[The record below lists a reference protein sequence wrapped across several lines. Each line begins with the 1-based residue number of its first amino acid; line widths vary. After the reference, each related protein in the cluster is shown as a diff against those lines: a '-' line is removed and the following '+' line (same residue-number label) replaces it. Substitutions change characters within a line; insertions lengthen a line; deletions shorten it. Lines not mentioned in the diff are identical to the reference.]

1 MSSVLRP
8 RGPQKSSVYWRRRA
22 VALLVVLA
30 VPLLLVV
37 LVVNGLSSEPEQQ
50 AQPEP
55 EASGAAG
62 EIPADPEPEP
72 SAEPEPE
79 PEAEAAAEA
88 EAEAA
93 AAEAAE
99 PAAEECADDG
109 IAVAV
114 SLDAEAYPGGAN
126 PSVTMTITNAS
137 GSDCLRDIG
146 PGANEIVITSGDQHV
161 WSSDD
166 CDPSQNVDE
175 QVLPAGVDAA
185 TTVTWERVL
194 SAPGCGGSGAAAQP
208 GTYFVEGRNGSV
220 VSEPVRFVLQ

>member
-8 RGPQKSSVYWRRRA
+8 RGPAKSSVYWRRRA
-22 VALLVVLA
+22 VALLVVLGI
-30 VPLLLVV
+30 PLLLVV
-37 LVVNGLSSEPEQQ
+37 LVVNGLSSDPEQQ

-55 EASGAAG
+55 EASGAPG
-62 EIPADPEPEP
+62 EIADDPEPTASP
-72 SAEPEPE
+72 GSQD
-79 PEAEAAAEA
+79 EADGEADGAAEA

-93 AAEAAE
+93 AAE
-99 PAAEECADDG
+99 PVVQPCPDDG

-114 SLDAEAYPGGAN
+114 SLDAEAYPDGAN
-126 PSVTMTITNAS
+126 PSMTMTITNAA

-146 PGANEIVITSGDQHV
+146 PGANEIVITSGGQHV

-166 CDPSQNVDE
+166 CDPSQDVDE

-208 GTYFVEGRNGSV
+208 GTYVVEGRNGSV

>member
-1 MSSVLRP
+1 MSAVLRP

-22 VALLVVLA
+22 VALLVVLG

-37 LVVNGLSSEPEQQ
+37 LVVGGLSSGSEPQ
-50 AQPEP
+50 AQQEPEP
-55 EASGAAG
+55 EASGAPG
-62 EIPADPEPEP
+62 EIEAEPEP
-72 SAEPEPE
+72 SSSAD
-79 PEAEAAAEA
+79 ADADAEA

-93 AAEAAE
+93 AAEAEEAE
-99 PAAEECADDG
+99 PAVAVCADDG
-109 IAVAV
+109 MAVAV
-114 SLDAEAYPGGAN
+114 SLDAQTYPSGAN
-126 PSVTMTITNAS
+126 PAITMTITNAS

-146 PGANEIVITSGDQHV
+146 PGANEIVITSGGQHV

-166 CDPSQNVDE
+166 CDPSQDVDE

-208 GTYFVEGRNGSV
+208 GTYVVEGRNGSV
-220 VSEPVRFVLQ
+220 VSEPIRFVLQ

>member
-8 RGPQKSSVYWRRRA
+8 RGPAKSSVYWRRRA
-22 VALLVVLA
+22 VALLVVLG

-55 EASGAAG
+55 QASGAAG

-72 SAEPEPE
+72 SAEPE
-79 PEAEAAAEA
+79 AGADAAAEA

-93 AAEAAE
+93 AE
-99 PAAEECADDG
+99 PVVEQCPDDG

-114 SLDAEAYPGGAN
+114 SLDAEAYPSGAN
-126 PSVTMTITNAS
+126 PAVTMTITNAA
-137 GSDCLRDIG
+137 GNDCLRDIG
-146 PGANEIVITSGDQHV
+146 PGANEIVITSGGQHV

-166 CDPSQNVDE
+166 CDPSQDVDE
-175 QVLPAGVDAA
+175 QLLPAGVDAA

-194 SAPGCGGSGAAAQP
+194 SAPGCGGSGAAAQS
-208 GTYFVEGRNGSV
+208 GTYVVEGRNGSV